1 MTRNR
6 QDMAAGADTFVR
18 HAVTDRAQDEP
29 KTGYDGLTILLHWTT
44 ALLVV
49 ILFGLA
55 QTWNLLERGT
65 PLRHILQ
72 SLHVSLGLVFTAVL
86 VARLLWRAIAGRKL
100 VQMSSGFAGF
110 AAKAMHYL
118 LYLLLVVEGALGWNF
133 RWAAGDPLSLFGLF
147 SIPSPISFK
156 VEQRHAIATAHNWV
170 AISILLLAGAHA
182 LAALFHH
189 YALKDG
195 ILSRMVPILKRSAGA
210 SALGNSK

>member
-1 MTRNR
+1 MATRI
-6 QDMAAGADTFVR
+6 DTFAR
-18 HAVTDRAQDEP
+18 CGIAGRAPGEP
-29 KTGYDGLTILLHWTT
+29 KTDYDGLTILLHWTT

-49 ILFGLA
+49 ILFVLA

-65 PLRHILQ
+65 PLRHMLQ

-86 VARLLWRAIAGRKL
+86 AARLLWRAIAGRKL
-100 VQMSSGFAGF
+100 VQMSGGFAGF

-118 LYLLLVVEGALGWNF
+118 LYVLLVVEAALGWSF

-147 SIPSPISFK
+147 SIPSPFDFT
-156 VEQRHAIATAHNWV
+156 VEQRHAIAAAHNWV

-182 LAALFHH
+182 LAAIFHH

-195 ILSRMVPILKRSAGA
+195 ILSRMVPILKRPAGTSAV
-210 SALGNSK
+210 GNSK